1 MIDDFCITKNQY
13 TAVRSFLI
21 SMNYMLIETTYTLI
35 DELYDGHRFLSCWLV
50 PVSGASQWKGL
61 VLSIYVLTHAR
72 VENSMNQLQFK
83 LASHVFIEVLAILGG
98 QFANC
103 EMDGS
108 HNKTNWQASY
118 INSYWYLSQ
127 KSKLRL
133 KQIDILYFN
142 SIQWVHLCRLVL
154 MNHVLLHPSQL
165 IVSNPSN
172 GIPKL
177 DKKIAV
183 LNQE

>member
-1 MIDDFCITKNQY
+1 MIDDFCITKNRY
-13 TAVRSFLI
+13 TAVRSSLI

-61 VLSIYVLTHAR
+61 VMSIYVLTLAR
-72 VENSMNQLQFK
+72 VENSMNHLQFK

-108 HNKTNWQASY
+108 HNKTN
-118 INSYWYLSQ
+118 
-127 KSKLRL
+127 
-133 KQIDILYFN
+133 
-142 SIQWVHLCRLVL
+142 
-154 MNHVLLHPSQL
+154 
-165 IVSNPSN
+165 
-172 GIPKL
+172 
-177 DKKIAV
+177 
-183 LNQE
+183 

>member
-1 MIDDFCITKNQY
+1 MIDDFCITKNWY

-61 VLSIYVLTHAR
+61 VLSIYVLTLAR
-72 VENSMNQLQFK
+72 VENSMNHLQFK
-83 LASHVFIEVLAILGG
+83 LASHVFIEVLAILGR

-133 KQIDILYFN
+133 KQTFYTL
-142 SIQWVHLCRLVL
+142 IQ
-154 MNHVLLHPSQL
+154 
-165 IVSNPSN
+165 SN
-172 GIPKL
+172 GYISV
-177 DKKIAV
+177 V
-183 LNQE
+183 LF